1 MLRAAGPAIRIFTF
15 PGGHHHMWGVARGA
29 VQVGQAIGTETAL
42 ERGHAIGTGN
52 MVIWKEVTQCR
63 VKFRS

>member
-1 MLRAAGPAIRIFTF
+1 
-15 PGGHHHMWGVARGA
+15 MWGVARGA
-29 VQVGQAIGTETAL
+29 VEVGQAIGTEKAL
-42 ERGHAIGTGN
+42 KRHWREVMHSVGQAIGTGN